1 MTKRLLLF
9 VLIVML
15 ALQVGFLAFTPA
27 EAVGVIK
34 RYGYVWMLV
43 IHVWFCWCLWG
54 SFKDG
59 EGTVRGFAALCR
71 NWRTGLFLL
80 MAAGVFH
87 IHERHE
93 FKIVADELV
102 IGNVGMQMHF
112 ERSSAM
118 AVRAYDYASNY
129 TVLAEMVDK
138 RPLAFPFLLATV
150 HDLTGYRVT
159 NVFWVNGL
167 VSLGLVTMVWLVSMR
182 VGGAKAGVAA
192 VLLLCGVPLV
202 GQNATGAGF
211 ELHNLFMILLT
222 MWLGM
227 RYSERP
233 DRARL
238 GAFVLSGIILAQVR
252 YESALFVLPVG
263 ATVLWVWWRNRKMDI
278 SPVIL
283 AAPLLMLPVPLQQN
297 VFTLTE
303 ATWQLNDV
311 QGATSPFGLGYFYPN
326 VGHALNF
333 FLSFD
338 GSQPSSWLLAFI
350 GVPAVGFALLRL
362 YREHRAMAAE
372 TPQDIAVSIFILGLI
387 LHSGFM
393 LCYFWGAW
401 DEPIIRRL
409 SLPTHA
415 LLLVSVAFV
424 WGRLIKH
431 RHAWEWLIAGAA
443 LHVVFFAIPASAR
456 HPFTQENF
464 AAATC
469 NWVSDHIARSVPGTA
484 LAIDDN
490 AGHVWLLHR
499 KSCISPDRLS
509 VNWEGFVHHLEHKSF
524 SGYFVVQRVAVDQK
538 TGEKYV
544 SAKDDF
550 GGGLKLE
557 LIEERAFAPFYFMRL
572 SRVIG
577 ADRDKLRTWA
587 AERMRIRERAR
598 KAGLT
603 EREMWV
609 SEPTSGDL
617 LEQWFKAL
625 P

>member
-1 MTKRLLLF
+1 
-9 VLIVML
+9 
-15 ALQVGFLAFTPA
+15 
-27 EAVGVIK
+27 
-34 RYGYVWMLV
+34 
-43 IHVWFCWCLWG
+43 
-54 SFKDG
+54 
-59 EGTVRGFAALCR
+59 
-71 NWRTGLFLL
+71 
-80 MAAGVFH
+80 
-87 IHERHE
+87 
-93 FKIVADELV
+93 
-102 IGNVGMQMHF
+102 
-112 ERSSAM
+112 
-118 AVRAYDYASNY
+118 
-129 TVLAEMVDK
+129 
-138 RPLAFPFLLATV
+138 
-150 HDLTGYRVT
+150 
-159 NVFWVNGL
+159 
-167 VSLGLVTMVWLVSMR
+167 
-182 VGGAKAGVAA
+182 
-192 VLLLCGVPLV
+192 
-202 GQNATGAGF
+202 
-211 ELHNLFMILLT
+211 
-222 MWLGM
+222 
-227 RYSERP
+227 
-233 DRARL
+233 
-238 GAFVLSGIILAQVR
+238 
-252 YESALFVLPVG
+252 
-263 ATVLWVWWRNRKMDI
+263 
-278 SPVIL
+278 
-283 AAPLLMLPVPLQQN
+283 
-297 VFTLTE
+297 
-303 ATWQLNDV
+303 
-311 QGATSPFGLGYFYPN
+311 
-326 VGHALNF
+326 
-333 FLSFD
+333 
-338 GSQPSSWLLAFI
+338 
-350 GVPAVGFALLRL
+350 
-362 YREHRAMAAE
+362 MAAE